1 MIIFKSFNLKVDKLK
16 LVYLDMIIFSDLS
29 NKILVDE
36 VRKFLM

>member
-36 VRKFLM
+36 VR

>member
-1 MIIFKSFNLKVDKLK
+1 MIIFKSFNSKVDKLK

-36 VRKFLM
+36 VR